1 MDTGRR
7 NNVTVAGNPQWP
19 VVVLA
24 PGFGCDQR
32 MWRLTPPPLDEDYR
46 VGPFGHVGSGHWD
59 LPAFSEDRRASLD
72 GCTRDGV
79 EICAAVDLRDAAFVG
94 HSVSAMVGVPAARMA
109 PERIGA
115 LVMVTPSP
123 RYIYDEGCRGGFA
136 AENGENAENDEDAE
150 IAENIDELS
159 ASLESNRPGRSA
171 AVAPVVPVVPVV
183 MGNAERPEPEE
194 EPTNSFCATDPDMV
208 HVFARTPFLPDSRGD
223 VLADSRGDLLPQP
236 RGGLKSVDVPTPVL
250 DRARDANAPRE
261 VGGYGHGAIPGPQLT
276 TFDATGHG
284 PHQSAPRAVND
295 PITPV
300 CEGLR

>member
-7 NNVTVAGNPQWP
+7 NNVTVTCNPQRP

-32 MWRLTPPPLDEDYR
+32 MWRLAPPPLDEDYR
-46 VGPFGHVGSGHWD
+46 VGPFGHVGSGRWD
-59 LPAFSEDRRASLD
+59 LSAFSEDRRASLD
-72 GCTRDGV
+72 GRTRGGV
-79 EICAAVDLRDAAFVG
+79 EICAALDLRDAAFVG

-123 RYIYDEGCRGGFA
+123 RYFYDEGCRGGFA
-136 AENGENAENDEDAE
+136 AENGEIAE

-159 ASLESNRPGRSA
+159 ASLEPNRPGRSA
-171 AVAPVVPVVPVV
+171 AVATVIPVVPWV

-194 EPTNSFCATDPDMV
+194 EPTNSSCATDPDMA
-208 HVFARTPFLPDSRGD
+208 HVFARTPFLP
-223 VLADSRGDLLPQP
+223 DSRGDLLPQP

-250 DRARDANAPRE
+250 DRAQDANAPRE
-261 VGGYGHGAIPGPQLT
+261 VGGYGHGAVPGPQLT
-276 TFDATGHG
+276 TFNPTGHG
-284 PHQSAPRAVND
+284 PHQSVPRAVND

-300 CEGLR
+300 REGLR

>member
-7 NNVTVAGNPQWP
+7 NNVTVTCNPQRP

-32 MWRLTPPPLDEDYR
+32 MWRLAPPPLDEDYR
-46 VGPFGHVGSGHWD
+46 VGPFGHVGSDRWD
-59 LPAFSEDRRASLD
+59 LSAFSEDRRASLD
-72 GCTRDGV
+72 GRTRGGV
-79 EICAAVDLRDAAFVG
+79 EICAALDLRDAAFVG

-123 RYIYDEGCRGGFA
+123 RYFYGEGCRGGFA
-136 AENGENAENDEDAE
+136 AENGE
-150 IAENIDELS
+150 IADNIDELS
-159 ASLESNRPGRSA
+159 ASLEPNRPGRSA
-171 AVAPVVPVVPVV
+171 AVAPLIPVVPGV

-194 EPTNSFCATDPDMV
+194 EPTNSFCATDPDMA

-223 VLADSRGDLLPQP
+223 FRADSRGDLLPQS
-236 RGGLKSVDVPTPVL
+236 RGGLKCVDVPTPVL
-250 DRARDANAPRE
+250 DRAQDANAPRE
-261 VGGYGHGAIPGPQLT
+261 VGGYGHGAVPGAQLT
-276 TFDATGHG
+276 TFNPTGHG

-300 CEGLR
+300 REGLR